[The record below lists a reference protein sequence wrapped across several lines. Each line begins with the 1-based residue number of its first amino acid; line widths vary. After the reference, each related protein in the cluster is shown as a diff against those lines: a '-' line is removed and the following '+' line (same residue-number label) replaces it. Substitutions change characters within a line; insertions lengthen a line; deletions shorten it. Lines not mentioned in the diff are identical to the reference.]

1 MRALKKIFASAFG
14 LPLIILLLMGINI
27 FTSFWHAR
35 FDLTNEKRFTLSKGT
50 KSILKSIDQPLV
62 IDVFLKGNYP
72 SGFRQLSS
80 GTEDLLREFKEI
92 VGSNLEYH
100 FIAPEDLVEGS
111 NSVTYGDTLEA
122 MGLEPIPLTA
132 QLKDGQKQ
140 QNIYPFAM
148 IHYKDREALV
158 ELYKV
163 KNIVIDDAKGSKIN
177 NKQLNDAEAMLE
189 YNFADAID
197 KIQQDHLGKVGYAIG
212 NGEPTDISV
221 YDLAEETLRPNY
233 DLSLINLKSQ
243 PLINPE
249 FKALIILKPNEG
261 FSESEK
267 LKIDQYVM
275 NGGKVL
281 FFVDRLNAEMDSLQ
295 LKNQVVA
302 YDRGLNLEDLLFKYG
317 VRIRPNLLLDLQ
329 CDYLPF
335 DVSGNGQ
342 FEFIP
347 WNYFPV
353 LESSNNHPIN
363 KNLGFISSR
372 FVNSI
377 DTIESQEI
385 KKTVLLQS
393 SENSRLLGSPA
404 IISGKK
410 NSVAPQDESFHGGH
424 VPVAVLLEGKFSSL
438 FANHLTNDLKD
449 SLSISKRNYLT
460 ACSND
465 NKILVVSDGDIL
477 MNSVIKGDQP
487 LPMGMNPFT
496 YGTKRQFPFSNKEF
510 LTNALDYMIN
520 DNGLSEVKNK
530 EYKVRLLDMKRI
542 RATKLNWQLF
552 NILLPVSL
560 VLLFAF
566 IFQWLR
572 KRKFSL

>member
-1 MRALKKIFASAFG
+1 MQALKKIFASAFG
-14 LPLIILLLMGINI
+14 LPLIILMLIGINI
-27 FTSFWHAR
+27 FTSFWHVR

-72 SGFRQLSS
+72 SGFRQLSA

-100 FIAPEDLVEGS
+100 FIAPEDLVEGA
-111 NSVTYGDTLEA
+111 NSITYADTLAA
-122 MGLEPIPLTA
+122 MGLDPIPLMA

-140 QNIYPFAM
+140 QNIYPYAI
-148 IHYKDREALV
+148 IHYKAKEELV
-158 ELYKV
+158 VLYQL
-163 KNIVIDDAKGSKIN
+163 KNIVIDDVKGSKIN

-189 YNFADAID
+189 FNFAEAIN
-197 KIQQDHLGKVGYAIG
+197 KIQQDQPDKIGYAIG
-212 NGEPTDISV
+212 NGEPVDKTV
-221 YDLAEETLRPNY
+221 YHLIDETLMPNY
-233 DLSLINLKSQ
+233 DFHLIDLNSESYV
-243 PLINPE
+243 NPE
-249 FKALIILKPNEG
+249 FKALIVLKPKEA
-261 FSESEK
+261 FTESEK

-275 NGGKVL
+275 NGGKLL

-329 CDYLPF
+329 CDRLPF

-342 FEFIP
+342 FEFLP

-353 LESSNNHPIN
+353 LESPNNHSIN
-363 KNLGFISSR
+363 KNLGFVSSR

-377 DTIESQEI
+377 DTVESQEI
-385 KKTVLLQS
+385 KKTILLQS

-404 IISGKK
+404 IISGKE
-410 NSVAPQDESFHGGH
+410 NSIAPQDNNFQNGH
-424 VPVAVLLEGKFSSL
+424 VPVAVLLEGRFTSL
-438 FANHLTNDLKD
+438 FANHLTNNLKD
-449 SLSISKRNYLT
+449 SLSINKRT
-460 ACSND
+460 FITSCRED
-465 NKILVVSDGDIL
+465 NKMLVVSDGDIL
-477 MNSVIKGDQP
+477 TNAVVKGNQP

-496 YGTKRQFPFSNKEF
+496 YGTKRQFPFANQEF
-510 LTNALDYMIN
+510 LINALDYMIN
-520 DNGLSEVKNK
+520 DNGLAEVKNK
-530 EYKVRLLDMKRI
+530 EYKVLLLDMKRI
-542 RATKLNWQLF
+542 REAKLKWQIF
-552 NILLPVSL
+552 NILLPISF
-560 VLLFAF
+560 VLLFAVF
-566 IFQWLR
+566 YQWFR